1 MDTSITNLVLLLA
14 TAGGVSTNQSRGFLR
29 GFQRV
34 KMTESE
40 WSWAVWHLPVE
51 WLHHMRKVASQ
62 PNSGMLSIHKMV
74 PELKIEPDTRSETSS
89 PIIRVCDSPESSSG
103 SPTSPLSASFYSSS
117 GSTLSSPPP
126 IHHIPNPFLFRPF
139 FNMPLPL
146 LPLPQP
152 SPPSSKP
159 LTFSIDNILR
169 SNFHA
174 AGLERKPTLSP
185 SIAPKQ
191 TPLPKPVKAP
201 PPPKPKV
208 DIEIPV
214 DLSKTSNE
222 APKTDADCPP
232 GKKNKNKDLNILQ
245 KFIYILYLRWNC

>member
-1 MDTSITNLVLLLA
+1 
-14 TAGGVSTNQSRGFLR
+14 
-29 GFQRV
+29 
-34 KMTESE
+34 
-40 WSWAVWHLPVE
+40 
-51 WLHHMRKVASQ
+51 MRKVASQ

-169 SNFHA
+169 SNFQA

-232 GKKNKNKDLNILQ
+232 GKKIKNKDLTILQ
-245 KFIYILYLRWNC
+245 NFFFKFLFTMKPLKFG

>member
-1 MDTSITNLVLLLA
+1 MDTSITNQRLLLA
-14 TAGGVSTNQSRGFLR
+14 AAGGMSTNQRRGFLR

-62 PNSGMLSIHKMV
+62 PNSGMLSIHNMV
-74 PELKIEPDTRSETSS
+74 PELKIEDTRSETSS
-89 PIIRVCDSPESSSG
+89 PIIRVCDSPESSAG
-103 SPTSPLSASFYSSS
+103 SPASPLSTSFYSSS
-117 GSTLSSPPP
+117 GSTLSSPPH
-126 IHHIPNPFLFRPF
+126 IHHMPNPFLFRPF

-169 SNFHA
+169 SNFQA
-174 AGLERKPTLSP
+174 VAGLERKPIVSSP
-185 SIAPKQ
+185 ALAPKPS
-191 TPLPKPVKAP
+191 PLPKPAKPSPA
-201 PPPKPKV
+201 PKPKV

-222 APKTDADCPP
+222 APKTDSDCPP
-232 GKKNKNKDLNILQ
+232 GKKLKNIIFSKSTIE
-245 KFIYILYLRWNC
+245 

>member
-74 PELKIEPDTRSETSS
+74 PELKIEDTRSETSS

-232 GKKNKNKDLNILQ
+232 GKKIKNKELNILQ
-245 KFIYILYLRWNC
+245 KFIYILYLRWNR